1 MLFGRLRKPR
11 AETGETMRWLF
22 GVVAELK
29 LRMFTLETLGV
40 RHGVTRQRIQQI
52 ERMAIDTKL
61 LPERKR

>member
-1 MLFGRLRKPR
+1 
-11 AETGETMRWLF
+11 MRWLF

-52 ERMAIDTKL
+52 ERMAIEMKL
-61 LPERKR
+61 LPRRKR